1 MAPSAARS
9 LQQTMAVGSSEESSS
24 VRPAAAPPS
33 ISLFASTVRGRG
45 RRRRRIGIRK
55 RLPAHDRRSARPRP
69 GDVGQVP
76 VAQRLQMRHRL
87 RGAGGIIHTHVAQTV
102 SPRLG
107 CVHPQHGDVR
117 ARQLFDRF
125 HPNLRRHHRNPQHL
139 VLDHPGHRL
148 LRAPGIVVGGAQQ
161 NVAAPRQCAFLEALD
176 QLRKER
182 IFDVRNNQS
191 IGIAMAPRQTPPVC
205 VPVELHFPH
214 REQHLFARQGRHGA
228 CVVHNVGY
236 RSDGNAGYR
245 GDIPHLY
252 GRLGSWQCRLAMASG
267 LGRSPAPGPSAPI
280 LEIGISF
287 RNSYIAN
294 VCGFSRSP
302 ALLKVSNRTY
312 RFFLSAR
319 KQDPPLDAP
328 PLDCRKAIVMFSM
341 NGYNSRNPRAL
352 ERGKGQL
359 GVFQYWEVRHDV
371 EESGVG
377 ALYRGPVMRLRFR
390 SIDYG

>member
-1 MAPSAARS
+1 MASANAC
-9 LQQTMAVGSSEESSS
+9 Q
-24 VRPAAAPPS
+24 
-33 ISLFASTVRGRG
+33 
-45 RRRRRIGIRK
+45 
-55 RLPAHDRRSARPRP
+55 AHDRRSARPRP

-182 IFDVRNNQS
+182 IFDVRNNQFQY
-191 IGIAMAPRQTPPVC
+191 GIAMAPRQTPPVC

-214 REQHLFARQGRHGA
+214 REQHLSRVRRQHGA

-252 GRLGSWQCRLAMASG
+252 GRLGSVAM
-267 LGRSPAPGPSAPI
+267 SPRDGFGPRTQPSARAVRSDSRNRN
-280 LEIGISF
+280 LVL

-328 PLDCRKAIVMFSM
+328 PA
-341 NGYNSRNPRAL
+341 
-352 ERGKGQL
+352 
-359 GVFQYWEVRHDV
+359 
-371 EESGVG
+371 
-377 ALYRGPVMRLRFR
+377 RLP
-390 SIDYG
+390 